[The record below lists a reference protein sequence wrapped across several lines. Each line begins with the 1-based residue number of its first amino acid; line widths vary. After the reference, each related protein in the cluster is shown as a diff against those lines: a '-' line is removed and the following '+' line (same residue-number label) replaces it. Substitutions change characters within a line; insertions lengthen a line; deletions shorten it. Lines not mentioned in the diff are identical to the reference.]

1 MDVFTSKLTELRCA
15 PPMLEQGSVA
25 VGSSR
30 VKPPCLDP
38 VTYELWGIG
47 QIILS
52 LLTLNLLRMTTFS
65 HITTEP

>member
-1 MDVFTSKLTELRCA
+1 
-15 PPMLEQGSVA
+15 MLEQVSVA

-52 LLTLNLLRMTTFS
+52 PDT
-65 HITTEP
+65 